1 MLLQRLSDNETGI
14 TDEPDLTLVSGVTST
29 DISSLSPEKSI
40 VTTPGR
46 STSGSSSLLSFE
58 QHERSLL
65 DQATPQTL
73 RKPSQSIE
81 LIAVSGGPARDRDN
95 SKNTKTGR
103 DAKAVGVRFLL
114 PTENASQCET
124 VDIIPGICFVQQLI
138 CDCNSIIFS
147 IVLRFT
153 GIYCKDMLR

>member
-1 MLLQRLSDNETGI
+1 LQRLPDNETGI

-65 DQATPQTL
+65 DQATPQMS
-73 RKPSQSIE
+73 RKPLQSIQ
-81 LIAVSGGPARDRDN
+81 LIAVSGSPDRDEDDG
-95 SKNTKTGR
+95 KNTKASK
-103 DAKAVGVRFLL
+103 DAKAIGVRFLL
-114 PTENASQCET
+114 PTQDKLHPEK
-124 VDIIPGICFVQQLI
+124 VDILPGICFYVS
-138 CDCNSIIFS
+138 NSIMFGFI
-147 IVLRFT
+147 L
-153 GIYCKDMLR
+153 